1 MLWQSKP
8 NPSDESFL
16 KLYSLTM
23 KTSRIVKAAM
33 LAATL
38 SLAAPL
44 VFAQNIATVN
54 GKPVPKARVDAM
66 LDQILK
72 QPQQPGQPPMTKSP
86 ELEQK
91 VKDEIVLREIFLQ
104 EAERRGLQAT
114 ADYKTQMEFA
124 RQSILIR
131 ALFQDFEK
139 KSPTTDAEARAE
151 YDKIKAANG
160 DKEYR
165 ARHILVEKEDDAKA
179 LIAQIKGGA
188 KFEDVAKKNSKDPG
202 SAENGGDLDWANPGN
217 YVPEFSAALTKLEK
231 GQMTDT
237 PVKSQ
242 FGYHIIKLEDVRE
255 TKFPS
260 FDEVKPQ
267 IIQRQNQAKL
277 AKFRDDLKAKAKTDY
292 KFGAN

>member
-1 MLWQSKP
+1 
-8 NPSDESFL
+8 
-16 KLYSLTM
+16 
-23 KTSRIVKAAM
+23 M

-165 ARHILVEKEDDAKA
+165 ARHILVEKEEDAKA

-188 KFEDVAKKNSKDPG
+188 KFEDVAKKNPG
-202 SAENGGDLDWANPGN
+202 WLRPQPHLQPLRRPRPLCLEQPAPDRLLESARTGASLAAFD
-217 YVPEFSAALTKLEK
+217 SA
-231 GQMTDT
+231 GQ
-237 PVKSQ
+237 
-242 FGYHIIKLEDVRE
+242 GR
-255 TKFPS
+255 
-260 FDEVKPQ
+260 
-267 IIQRQNQAKL
+267 
-277 AKFRDDLKAKAKTDY
+277 
-292 KFGAN
+292 